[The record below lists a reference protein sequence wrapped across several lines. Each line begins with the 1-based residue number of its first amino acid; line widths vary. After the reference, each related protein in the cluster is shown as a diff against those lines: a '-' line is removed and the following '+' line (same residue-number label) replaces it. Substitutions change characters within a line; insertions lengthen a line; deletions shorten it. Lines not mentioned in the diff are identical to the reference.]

1 MLGVLPRRLSSL
13 LTSSLLAIKDVSQS
27 ALLTNVKNARQ
38 FHAAGNTLRVEAAC
52 SCVAAQSFTRI
63 ASLHRRNH
71 VSPLKASSCPSN
83 ASRSFASSTADSSS
97 PAPLTLVEDVGGIRT
112 ITLNNP
118 RKRNALRQVL
128 IVEVGRLEG

>member
-71 VSPLKASSCPSN
+71 VSPLKASSCPA